1 MTMDRIAASTAQKKM
16 LKESGIRTVEELMYA
31 DLRSCGWDKY
41 DAFYAAYRDNYV
53 TCTKTEIDKVTR
65 KMDKDPCISRRIKKN
80 PEPSSG
86 GLISAAELAR
96 ETSKEKILS
105 DLVIARKKMGEGT
118 KEWSEITK
126 MIGDYAK
133 IKQDN
138 IKTDEEP
145 IKYFLPANMPTS
157 CKDCIIGMNERGE
170 IDKKCKN
177 PL

>member
-1 MTMDRIAASTAQKKM
+1 MERLAASTVQTKM
-16 LKESGIRTVEELMYA
+16 LRESGIQTVEELMYA
-31 DLRSCGWDKY
+31 DLRGCGWDKY
-41 DAFYAAYRDNYV
+41 DAFYAVYRNSYASYKKSDV
-53 TCTKTEIDKVTR
+53 DKMIR
-65 KMDKDPCISRRIKKN
+65 GMEKDPCISRRIKKS
-80 PEPSSG
+80 PEPSDNKAR
-86 GLISAAELAR
+86 ISASELAW

-118 KEWSEITK
+118 KEWAETTK

-138 IKTDEEP
+138 IKTEEEP

-170 IDKKCKN
+170 IGKN
-177 PL
+177 CIKPL